1 MKILFQRTIEPL
13 VRNIGKN
20 ALEVGKNLRYTLD
33 DAEIGAQVFTRSFN
47 SCSGV
52 VLNAGDKNFLAHID
66 PKYFNWKTFSKAFSE
81 QVDRFQQKF
90 GESKA
95 IIFGGWE
102 VNRLDPAVSTPS
114 SEVYSTIA
122 GILDDMPLTMICGK
136 KQDIKPFDNLFANG
150 KEITLASDT
159 FERLGV
165 TSDKIKNMSVEE
177 VEAQLKKAYEWV
189 EIDPSMLA

>member
-1 MKILFQRTIEPL
+1 M
-13 VRNIGKN
+13 
-20 ALEVGKNLRYTLD
+20 
-33 DAEIGAQVFTRSFN
+33 
-47 SCSGV
+47 
-52 VLNAGDKNFLAHID
+52 
-66 PKYFNWKTFSKAFSE
+66 
-81 QVDRFQQKF
+81 
-90 GESKA
+90 
-95 IIFGGWE
+95 
-102 VNRLDPAVSTPS
+102 NRLDPTVSTPS

-136 KQDIKPFDNLFANG
+136 KQGIKPFDNLFANG

-177 VEAQLKKAYEWV
+177 VETQLKKAYEWV